1 MGLLYSSSSEA
12 LAAIRASG
20 RLPHHSRVDGNRR
33 QPTVRKL
40 ARVARTTESP
50 LAEFNKDSK
59 GRGRL
64 AEFNG
69 DSESPDPNSPRERHV
84 RFPLSRLFMQPA
96 DPPETR
102 TPEGD
107 FKS

>member
-1 MGLLYSSSSEA
+1 MGILYSSSSEA
-12 LAAIRASG
+12 LAATRASG
-20 RLPHHSRVDGNRR
+20 QLPHHCRVDGNRR

-50 LAEFNKDSK
+50 LAEFNEDSK

-69 DSESPDPNSPRERHV
+69 DSESPAARTNSI
-84 RFPLSRLFMQPA
+84 
-96 DPPETR
+96 ETAGDRRAESQLR
-102 TPEGD
+102 TSIG
-107 FKS
+107 